1 MASLVLTVIGDDR
14 PGLVGALSDLVSS
27 HGGNWEH
34 SQMAQMAGKFAGIV
48 LVTVGDDRADEL
60 VDALAGLGEGGLLEV
75 RAEKAS
81 GAPAA
86 GPVAAGGVRLHLVG
100 SDRPGIVR
108 EISAALAERGVTIEE
123 LATSTSDAP
132 MAGGVLFEARAVL
145 GLPAGREL
153 DEVRVALEAV
163 ADELMVDLDLS
174 LPD

>member
-14 PGLVGALSDLVSS
+14 PGLVGALSDAVSS

-48 LVTVGDDRADEL
+48 LVTVADDRVDEL
-60 VDALAGLGEGGLLEV
+60 VDALGGLGAGGLLEV
-75 RAEKAS
+75 RAERAA
-81 GAPAA
+81 GAPGASSA
-86 GPVAAGGVRLHLVG
+86 TGGVRLHLVG

-108 EISAALAERGVTIEE
+108 EISTALADQGVTIEE
-123 LATSTSDAP
+123 LATSTSEAP

-145 GLPAGREL
+145 GLPAGSEL
-153 DEVRVALEAV
+153 DDVRRALEAV
-163 ADELMVDLDLS
+163 ADELMVELDLS